1 MAGTEDCPLPAA
13 DAILD
18 GEWIEQAC
26 YRTVSPFGAHGT
38 PAFVRRNCHSISR
51 GPDGD
56 LHVLETSV
64 AGPCGTGEADT
75 THSEIS
81 RLVRG
86 RKCLAADERQRLLE
100 AAAGP
105 PERQSWILSRY
116 VWRQRALPGG
126 ANSAIR
132 HHASI
137 LRMFQQHSIAIACYK
152 TVQETANRILLQ
164 QRHDTAAPVDFHFTI
179 GSILYRR
186 PLTAVAPEADF
197 HFTQGTEV
205 DSMQALGGLT
215 WKTGWHGVHIP
226 YGVMQIQW

>member
-1 MAGTEDCPLPAA
+1 M
-13 DAILD
+13 
-18 GEWIEQAC
+18 
-26 YRTVSPFGAHGT
+26 
-38 PAFVRRNCHSISR
+38 
-51 GPDGD
+51 
-56 LHVLETSV
+56 LETSV

-81 RLVRG
+81 HLVRG

-197 HFTQGTEV
+197 HFTQGDRGRQYAGSWRTYLE
-205 DSMQALGGLT
+205 DRLACPRRLRRRKFGHHKKLLRARINYYALCIVGPEAVLRRT
-215 WKTGWHGVHIP
+215 LLEELKRAP
-226 YGVMQIQW
+226 RLRAMD